1 MIMLNFRCIYMYY
14 NCGLIFLQGSGDIE
28 GFFDTDVLFYNSW
41 MSWQNSL
48 QFEYQIFY
56 FNRIRYFVDVV
67 KFIEF

>member
-1 MIMLNFRCIYMYY
+1 MIMLDVKCIYF
-14 NCGLIFLQGSGDIE
+14 NCGLIFLQGSEDIE

-41 MSWQNSL
+41 MFWQNSL